1 MNWWMIAAAVV
12 LPPPVAYYAARSQW
26 RRGRTELGN
35 ILGSAVLLLS
45 AVGFAGNEYVLVERL
60 RAACDCALHPSPFMR
75 FATFVYIAF
84 AEVIALY
91 WTSLIITERARRGQY
106 WQATVPDEL

>member
-1 MNWWMIAAAVV
+1 MNWWMIAAAVI
-12 LPPPVAYYAARSQW
+12 LPPPAAFFAARPLW

-35 ILGSAVLLLS
+35 VLGTAVLLL
-45 AVGFAGNEYVLVERL
+45 FAIAFGGNEYVIVERL
-60 RAACDCALHPSPFMR
+60 RAACDCALRPTPFMR

-91 WTSLIITERARRGQY
+91 WLSLIVTERAERGQY
-106 WQATVPDEL
+106 WQTSVPEER